1 VGQVRHRKAS
11 RCFLEAGAIGLVSA
25 LYPSADD
32 VQHGD
37 LGKLAEFISTFVSAV
52 PSEIR
57 LRLDRQRKEIVTHAH
72 MVIIANMP
80 LMGANFPDRAG
91 RVVLMIASSM
101 CSSIPI

>member
-1 VGQVRHRKAS
+1 MGQVRHRKAS

-91 RVVLMIASSM
+91 RVV
-101 CSSIPI
+101 